1 VGVGVCMCVYETVC
15 MGVNWCWKLAVL
27 PYLEVTQEISN
38 AFKHKYIC
46 PCPSP
51 KVASV
56 PNS

>member
-1 VGVGVCMCVYETVC
+1 MCVYETVC